1 MCCEQF
7 KVNTPQ
13 GGLLPSLFGN
23 GLEILKVTDFIHIQK
38 MRISHFV
45 QSFISRGERE
55 KGWGGNATKWDKFIL
70 SKHYHCPGQ
79 KVSRAT
85 THHVIQDPGYNRKWS
100 PP

>member
-55 KGWGGNATKWDKFIL
+55 RRDGEGMQQSGISLF
-70 SKHYHCPGQ
+70 
-79 KVSRAT
+79 
-85 THHVIQDPGYNRKWS
+85 
-100 PP
+100 